1 MPILVKTYRVNVE
14 TYLTDYGRGL
24 YTNVLE
30 DGDELCETRIPLK
43 LKCYHYL

>member
-24 YTNVLE
+24 YTNVLLE
-30 DGDELCETRIPLK
+30 DGDELPLK